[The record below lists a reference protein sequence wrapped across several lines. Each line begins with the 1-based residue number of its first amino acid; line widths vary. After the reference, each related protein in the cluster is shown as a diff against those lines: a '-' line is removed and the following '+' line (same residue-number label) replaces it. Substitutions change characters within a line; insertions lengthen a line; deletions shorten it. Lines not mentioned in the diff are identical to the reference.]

1 LPSLAE
7 RYHACVQEQPANFA
21 PTTNCYGWFPT
32 LHEPQHFAPLQISV
46 LLLLVAA
53 SAALFF
59 LRFAP
64 ILRTILTAR
73 KDLGWS
79 LRPIARRIRDFV
91 WEVLCQSKV
100 IRERPLPGIAHAFV
114 FWGFLA
120 FALVSLNHLANGLR
134 MDFLPP
140 ESLIGRFYFTFA
152 AIWALAVA
160 ISIAGLFV
168 RRFIARPI
176 WLGQKISYE
185 SGVIALLIFV
195 LMITYLAAF
204 FTRDDTALKAL
215 WWTHTLALLVFLP
228 LIPHTKHL
236 HLVLSPF
243 TIFLKRDGFSA
254 IPPLSTD
261 DNVEDFGLHTGRDL
275 TQIVALQ
282 AYSCVECG
290 RCTEHCPASNTGK
303 VLNPKEIILGTR
315 TYLNT
320 FGNSS
325 DTPLLNELR
334 EAPINASPDN
344 PAANYF
350 SMEAAYECTTCGACE
365 FQCPVGIQHL
375 PIIIGLRRGATNTG
389 AWEDSYGTKLF
400 LALEKNGN
408 ALGLPASERDK
419 FIARAALPI
428 FDGTQEYCLWLG
440 CMGAYDPHGRE
451 IITDFARVMAHLGTT
466 FGVLKK
472 EKCTGDPARRL
483 GNDLVFQTLAQH
495 GLESLHSAKAQKIVA
510 ICPHCVRTIANDWRE
525 FGIAPEIEHH
535 SEFMARHKDKL
546 PKATAVIPS
555 GARSAE
561 SRDPRISTGA
571 PQNSIVYHDPCYLG
585 RYQNI
590 YDEPREVVSLAGT
603 LIEAPRNHERSFCC
617 GAGGGLAFLGEEKGA
632 ERVSHVR
639 ARELAAT
646 GASTVATACPFCNTM
661 FRDALTAVT
670 PQDATPP
677 QLLDIAQLTA
687 HNLPPR

>member
-1 LPSLAE
+1 
-7 RYHACVQEQPANFA
+7 VTFA
-21 PTTNCYGWFPT
+21 
-32 LHEPQHFAPLQISV
+32 EPQHFATFEIF
-46 LLLLVAA
+46 LLLLLACA
-53 SAALFF
+53 SAAFFF

-64 ILRTILTAR
+64 ILRNIVTAR

-79 LRPIARRIRDFV
+79 LRPVSKRV
-91 WEVLCQSKV
+91 WIFTSEVLLQSKV
-100 IRERPLPGIAHAFV
+100 IRQRPLPGLAHAFV

-134 MDFLPP
+134 LGFLPP
-140 ESLIGRFYFTFA
+140 NSIIGRFYFLFA
-152 AIWALAVA
+152 AAWALLVA
-160 ISIAGLFV
+160 ISISGLFI
-168 RRFIARPI
+168 RRFFVRPI
-176 WLGQKISYE
+176 WLGKKVSYE
-185 SGVIALLIFV
+185 SGVIALLIFI
-195 LMITYLAAF
+195 LMVTYLAAF
-204 FTRDDTALKAL
+204 LTRDEAALKAL
-215 WWTHTLALLVFLP
+215 WWAHTLALLVFLP

-236 HLVLSPF
+236 HLVLSPV

-261 DNVEDFGLHTGRDL
+261 ENVEDFGLVAGKDV
-275 TQIVALQ
+275 TQIIALQ

-320 FGNSS
+320 FGPASEVPLITDLRS
-325 DTPLLNELR
+325 DETSNLEPG
-334 EAPINASPDN
+334 
-344 PAANYF
+344 AANL
-350 SMEAAYECTTCGACE
+350 SLEAAYECTTCGACE
-365 FQCPVGIQHL
+365 FQCPVGIQHV

-400 LALEKNGN
+400 LSLEKSGN
-408 ALGLPASERDK
+408 SLGLPTAERDK
-419 FIARAALPI
+419 FIARAQLPI

-451 IITDFARVMAHLGTT
+451 IISDFARIMDHLGTT

-483 GNDLVFQTLAQH
+483 GNDLVFQTLAES
-495 GLESLHSAKAQKIVA
+495 GLQTFAAQKVQKIIA

-535 SEFMARHKDKL
+535 SEFMARHKSQL
-546 PKATAVIPS
+546 PLS
-555 GARSAE
+555 
-561 SRDPRISTGA
+561 STDNGELTTD
-571 PQNSIVYHDPCYLG
+571 NSVVYHDPCYLG

-590 YDEPREVVSLAGT
+590 YEEPRAVIEQQAT
-603 LIEAPRNHERSFCC
+603 LVEAPRNHERSFCC
-617 GAGGGLAFLGEEKGA
+617 GAGGGLAFLGEEKGDA
-632 ERVSHVR
+632 RVSHVR

-661 FRDALTAVT
+661 FRDALTAIT
-670 PQDATPP
+670 PAGTTAP
-677 QLLDIAQLTA
+677 QLVDIAQLTA
-687 HNLPPR
+687 RSLPIQSARAKREEGAAPL

>member
-1 LPSLAE
+1 MNLA
-7 RYHACVQEQPANFA
+7 
-21 PTTNCYGWFPT
+21 
-32 LHEPQHFAPLQISV
+32 EPQHFAPFEIG
-46 LLLLVAA
+46 LLLVLACA

-59 LRFAP
+59 IRFAP
-64 ILRTILTAR
+64 ILRNILTAR

-79 LRPIARRIRDFV
+79 LRPISKRV
-91 WEVLCQSKV
+91 WAFTSEVLCQSKV

-120 FALVSLNHLANGLR
+120 FALVSLNHLAVGLR
-134 MDFLPP
+134 LAFLPP
-140 ESLIGRFYFTFA
+140 DSLIGRFYFTFA
-152 AIWALAVA
+152 AIWALLVA
-160 ISIAGLFV
+160 ISIAGLFI
-168 RRFIARPI
+168 RRFFVRPI
-176 WLGQKISYE
+176 WLGEKLSWE
-185 SGVIALLIFV
+185 SGFIALLIFT
-195 LMITYLAAF
+195 LMGTYLATF
-204 FTRDDTALKAL
+204 FTADQTGLKAL
-215 WWTHTLALLVFLP
+215 WWTHTLALLIFLP
-228 LIPHTKHL
+228 LVPHTKHL
-236 HLVLSPF
+236 HLVLSPI

-261 DNVEDFGLHTGRDL
+261 ENVEDFGLVTGKDL
-275 TQIVALQ
+275 TQIIALQ

-290 RCTEHCPASNTGK
+290 RCTEHCPASATGK

-320 FGNSS
+320 FGPASAV
-325 DTPLLNELR
+325 PLLAELR
-334 EAPINASPDN
+334 DANLQ
-344 PAANYF
+344 PATNNLQL
-350 SMEAAYECTTCGACE
+350 SLEAAYECTTCGACE
-365 FQCPVGIQHL
+365 FQCPVGIQHV

-400 LALEKNGN
+400 LALEKSGN
-408 ALGLPASERDK
+408 SLGLPASERDK
-419 FIARAALPI
+419 FIARAQLPI

-451 IITDFARVMAHLGTT
+451 IIADFARIMDYLGTT

-483 GNDLVFQTLAQH
+483 GNDLVFQTLAES
-495 GLESLHSAKAQKIVA
+495 GLQSFATQKVQKIVA

-535 SEFMARHKDKL
+535 SEFMARHKSQL
-546 PKATAVIPS
+546 PLPS
-555 GARSAE
+555 SDHLPLTTDH
-561 SRDPRISTGA
+561 SV
-571 PQNSIVYHDPCYLG
+571 VYHDPCYLG

-590 YDEPREVVSLAGT
+590 YDEPRAVIQQQAT
-603 LIEAPRNHERSFCC
+603 LVEAPRNHERSFCC
-617 GAGGGLAFLGEEKGA
+617 GAGGGLAFLGEESG
-632 ERVSHVR
+632 ERISHVR

-661 FRDALTAVT
+661 FRDALTAIT
-670 PQDATPP
+670 PQDATAP

-687 HNLPPR
+687 RNLPRPPLTTPSSSTE

>member
-1 LPSLAE
+1 VNLA
-7 RYHACVQEQPANFA
+7 
-21 PTTNCYGWFPT
+21 
-32 LHEPQHFAPLQISV
+32 EPQHFSAIEIV
-46 LLLLVAA
+46 LLLLLIAA
-53 SAALFF
+53 SATLFF

-64 ILRTILTAR
+64 ILRNILTAH

-79 LRPIARRIRDFV
+79 LRPIAKRIKDFV
-91 WEVLCQSKV
+91 WEVLCQAKV

-120 FALVSLNHLANGLR
+120 FALVSLNHLASGLNLG
-134 MDFLPP
+134 FLSPD
-140 ESLIGRFYFTFA
+140 SWIGPLYFFFA
-152 AIWALAVA
+152 AAWALLVA

-168 RRFIARPI
+168 RRFFVRPI
-176 WLGQKISYE
+176 WLGQKVSYE
-185 SGVIALLIFV
+185 SGFIAVLIFT
-195 LMITYLAAF
+195 LMVTYLAAF
-204 FTRDDTALKAL
+204 YTRDDTALKAL
-215 WWTHTLALLVFLP
+215 WWTHTLALLIFLP

-236 HLVLSPF
+236 HLVLSPI

-261 DNVEDFGLHTGRDL
+261 ENVEDFGLATGKDL
-275 TQIVALQ
+275 TQIIALQ

-315 TYLNT
+315 SYLNT
-320 FGNSS
+320 FGPHSEV
-325 DTPLLNELR
+325 PLLTELR
-334 EAPINASPDN
+334 PDGLSSRSAAEGSDS
-344 PAANYF
+344 PAANTF
-350 SMEAAYECTTCGACE
+350 SLEAAFECTTCGACE

-408 ALGLPASERDK
+408 SLGLPASERDK
-419 FIARAALPI
+419 FIAKAALPI

-451 IITDFARVMAHLGTT
+451 IIADFARVMDHLGTT

-483 GNDLVFQTLAQH
+483 GNDLVFQTLAES
-495 GLESLHSAKAQKIVA
+495 GLATFAAQKVQKIVA
-510 ICPHCVRTIANDWRE
+510 ICPHCVRTIATDWRA

-535 SEFMARHKDKL
+535 SEFMARHAAQL
-546 PKATAVIPS
+546 P
-555 GARSAE
+555 
-561 SRDPRISTGA
+561 STSN
-571 PQNSIVYHDPCYLG
+571 QQRTTSNSVVYHDPCYLG

-590 YDEPREVVSLAGT
+590 YAEPRAVIAQQAT
-603 LIEAPRNHERSFCC
+603 LVEAPRNHERSFCC
-617 GAGGGLAFLGEEKGA
+617 GAGGGLAFLGEEKGDA
-632 ERVSHVR
+632 RVSHVR

-646 GASTVATACPFCNTM
+646 GAQTVATACPFCNTM
-661 FRDALTAVT
+661 FRDALTAIT
-670 PQDATPP
+670 PADATAP

-687 HNLPPR
+687 RALPKADAQPLPSPPNS

>member
-1 LPSLAE
+1 MLQDSVDGQFEFHPKFVDGAAFS
-7 RYHACVQEQPANFA
+7 
-21 PTTNCYGWFPT
+21 
-32 LHEPQHFAPLQISV
+32 EPRHFATTEIVV
-46 LLLLVAA
+46 LLLMMAA
-53 SAALFF
+53 SATLFF

-64 ILRTILTAR
+64 ILRNILAAR

-79 LRPIARRIRDFV
+79 LRPIPKRIWAFTS
-91 WEVLCQSKV
+91 EVLFQSKV

-120 FALVSLNHLANGLR
+120 FALVSLNHLATGLR
-134 MDFLPP
+134 LGFLHNT
-140 ESLIGRFYFTFA
+140 FYFMFA
-152 AIWALAVA
+152 GYWALLVAV
-160 ISIAGLFV
+160 SILGLFV
-168 RRFIARPI
+168 RRFLVRPI
-176 WLGQKISYE
+176 WLGKKVSIE
-185 SGVIALLIFV
+185 SSFIALLIFT
-195 LMITYLAAF
+195 LMATYLATD
-204 FTRDDTALKAL
+204 FTRDDTTLKAL
-215 WWTHTLALLVFLP
+215 WWTHTFALLIFLP

-236 HLVLSPF
+236 HLVLSPIA
-243 TIFLKRDGFSA
+243 IFLKRDGFSA

-261 DNVEDFGLHTGRDL
+261 ENVEDFGLVTGKDL

-290 RCTEHCPASNTGK
+290 RCTEHCPASATGK

-320 FGNSS
+320 YGPAS
-325 DTPLLNELR
+325 DTPLLTGLR
-334 EAPINASPDN
+334 DASTSNLEPSTSN
-344 PAANYF
+344 L
-350 SMEAAYECTTCGACE
+350 SLEAAYECTTCGACE
-365 FQCPVGIQHL
+365 YQCPVGIQHL

-400 LALEKNGN
+400 LSLEKSGN

-419 FIARAALPI
+419 FIARAVLPI

-451 IITDFARVMAHLGTT
+451 IITDFARIMDHLGTT

-483 GNDLVFQTLAQH
+483 GNDLVFQTLAES
-495 GLESLHSAKAQKIVA
+495 GLATFAAQKVQKIVA

-535 SEFMARHKDKL
+535 SEFMARHAARL
-546 PKATAVIPS
+546 PSANNQQLATNNSPS
-555 GARSAE
+555 V
-561 SRDPRISTGA
+561 
-571 PQNSIVYHDPCYLG
+571 VYHDPCYLG

-590 YDEPREVVSLAGT
+590 YDEPREVIRQQAT
-603 LIEAPRNHERSFCC
+603 LVEAPRNHERSFCC
-617 GAGGGLAFLGEEKGA
+617 GAGGGLAFLGEEKGDA
-632 ERVSHVR
+632 RVSHVR

-646 GASTVATACPFCNTM
+646 GASTIATACPFCNTM
-661 FRDALTAVT
+661 FRDALTAV
-670 PQDATPP
+670 AENPP
-677 QLLDIAQLTA
+677 HLLDIAQLTA
-687 HNLPPR
+687 RALPPKTTGAP

>member
-1 LPSLAE
+1 MNLA
-7 RYHACVQEQPANFA
+7 
-21 PTTNCYGWFPT
+21 
-32 LHEPQHFAPLQISV
+32 EPQHFSAIEIV
-46 LLLLVAA
+46 LLLVLIAA
-53 SAALFF
+53 SATLFF

-64 ILRTILTAR
+64 ILRNILTAR

-79 LRPIARRIRDFV
+79 LRPIARRIRDFL
-91 WEVLCQSKV
+91 WEVLCQAKV

-120 FALVSLNHLANGLR
+120 FALVSLNHLASGLNLG
-134 MDFLPP
+134 FLSPD
-140 ESLIGRFYFTFA
+140 SWIGPLYFFFA
-152 AIWALAVA
+152 AAWALLVA

-168 RRFIARPI
+168 RRFFVRPI
-176 WLGQKISYE
+176 WLGRKVSYE
-185 SGVIALLIFV
+185 SGFIALLIFT
-195 LMITYLAAF
+195 LMVTYLAAF
-204 FTRDDTALKAL
+204 VTRDDTALKAL
-215 WWTHTLALLVFLP
+215 WWTHTLTLLVFLP

-236 HLVLSPF
+236 HLVLSPI

-261 DNVEDFGLHTGRDL
+261 ENVEDFGLSTGKDL
-275 TQIVALQ
+275 TQIIALQ

-290 RCTEHCPASNTGK
+290 RCTEHCPASATGK

-315 TYLNT
+315 SYLNT
-320 FGNSS
+320 FGPHSE
-325 DTPLLNELR
+325 TPLLTDLR
-334 EAPINASPDN
+334 DANLQPATGN
-344 PAANYF
+344 PQL
-350 SMEAAYECTTCGACE
+350 SLEAAFECTTCGACE

-408 ALGLPASERDK
+408 SLGLPASERDK
-419 FIARAALPI
+419 FIAKAALPI

-451 IITDFARVMAHLGTT
+451 IIADFARIMDHLGTT

-483 GNDLVFQTLAQH
+483 GNDLVFQTLAES
-495 GLESLHSAKAQKIVA
+495 GLATFAAQKVQKIVA
-510 ICPHCVRTIANDWRE
+510 ICPHCVRTIATDWRE

-535 SEFMARHKDKL
+535 AEFMARHAAHL
-546 PKATAVIPS
+546 PSTNNQQPATS
-555 GARSAE
+555 
-561 SRDPRISTGA
+561 
-571 PQNSIVYHDPCYLG
+571 NSVVYHDPCYLG

-590 YDEPREVVSLAGT
+590 YDEPRAIIAQQAT
-603 LIEAPRNHERSFCC
+603 LVEAPRNHERSFCC
-617 GAGGGLAFLGEEKGA
+617 GAGGGLAFLGEEAGDA
-632 ERVSHVR
+632 RVSHVR

-661 FRDALTAVT
+661 FRDALTAIT
-670 PQDATPP
+670 PADATAP

-687 HNLPPR
+687 RSLPPK